1 MNKEKIKSFF
11 KLHTMASKVLLIV
24 LISGAILY
32 ASISSAITY
41 VVDQQEKEM
50 MTAQLKSNLQYLS
63 DLIGEGDW
71 SVQDGCIYKGDV
83 RLGNGTLDAAN
94 TEPFRKLQQKTGTF
108 SYVFMK
114 TDNDDELTWVGDKKT
129 GYQQGHYIRVAGST
143 KGMDGQ
149 VIIGTYIDKT
159 VADTLDKTGY
169 FSGEANVAG
178 TMVYCYYQCVYDA
191 DGNAIGILVDGR
203 EVSELE
209 SATKNLKQGLLL
221 LLGIMLILAF
231 ALILNRTV
239 KWSKSLARIDS
250 YLDEVGSGEF
260 PEEPL
265 EMKSKDELGHI
276 GNSIN
281 QMVDSLKEKERIS
294 AELSIATDIQAN
306 MLPNIFPPF
315 PEHDEFSIFATMEP
329 AKEVGGDFYDM
340 YMVDQ
345 KHLAIAVGDVS
356 GKGVPAALFMVIA
369 KILMKNHAQSGLEPN
384 EVFTRMNHSL
394 CEGNDTGYFVTAWMG
409 VLDLETGE
417 LHYANAG
424 HTPPLLRQKD
434 GAFRYV
440 KNRPG
445 LVLGAMDGMKY
456 KLGTMHMDPGD
467 RLFLYTD
474 GVTETMNE
482 ENELYGPDRLAAY
495 LTQHGGDDIYDLLLN
510 LRQEL
515 ATFAGSAAQ
524 FDDITMLLMEFRK
537 AAHNTEFTEQT
548 FPASDTELASAIA
561 FVEQELEKT
570 PCSPKDAMQ
579 ISLAAEEVFVNIA
592 HYAYIGQSG
601 NITLG
606 TRYKDGIFSL
616 QFTDSGIPFNPLD
629 RGEPDISQNA
639 EDRTV
644 GGLGIFL
651 VKKTMDD
658 MSYQQK
664 DGQNILT
671 LQKRI

>member
-592 HYAYIGQSG
+592 HYAYIGQFG

-629 RGEPDISQNA
+629 RDEPDISQNA

>member
-579 ISLAAEEVFVNIA
+579 ISLAAEEIFVNIA

-629 RGEPDISQNA
+629 RDEPDISQNA

>member
-32 ASISSAITY
+32 TSISSAITY

-114 TDNDDELTWVGDKKT
+114 TNNDDELTWVGDKKT

>member
-71 SVQDGCIYKGDV
+71 SIQDGCIYKGDV
-83 RLGNGTLDAAN
+83 RLGNGTLAAAN

-159 VADTLDKTGY
+159 VADALDKTGY

-178 TMVYCYYQCVYDA
+178 SMVYCYYQCVYDA

-209 SATKNLKQGLLL
+209 NATKSLKQGLLL

-482 ENELYGPDRLAAY
+482 ENELYGPDRLADY

-515 ATFAGSAAQ
+515 ATFAGNAAQ

-548 FPASDTELASAIA
+548 FPASDTELTSAIA

-570 PCSPKDAMQ
+570 PCSPKDTMQ

-629 RGEPDISQNA
+629 RDEPDISQTA

>member
-1 MNKEKIKSFF
+1 MKREKLKAFF
-11 KLHTMASKVLLIV
+11 KLHTVASKVLLIV

-50 MTAQLKSNLQYLS
+50 MTEQLKSNLQYLS

-71 SVQDGCIYKGDV
+71 SIQDGCIYKGDV
-83 RLGNGTLDAAN
+83 RLGDGTLEVAN
-94 TEPFRKLQQKTGTF
+94 TEPFRKLQQNTSTF

-159 VADTLDKTGY
+159 VADILDKEGY
-169 FSGEANVAG
+169 FSGAANVAG

-191 DGNAIGILVDGR
+191 SGNAIGILVDGR

-209 SATKNLKQGLLL
+209 NATKNLKQGLLL

-265 EMKSKDELGHI
+265 DMNSKDELGHI

-409 VLDLETGE
+409 VLNLETGE

-434 GAFRYV
+434 GTFHYV

-482 ENELYGPDRLAAY
+482 ANELYGPDRLADY

-515 ATFAGSAAQ
+515 ADFAGTAAQ

-537 AAHNTEFTEQT
+537 AAHNTDFTEQT
-548 FPASDTELASAIA
+548 FPASDAELASAIA

-570 PCSPKDAMQ
+570 PCKPKDAMQ
-579 ISLAAEEVFVNIA
+579 ISLAVEELFVNIA

-601 NITLG
+601 NITIG
-606 TRYKDGIFSL
+606 TRYKDNVFSL

-629 RGEPDISQNA
+629 RDEPDISQKA

-658 MSYQQK
+658 LSYQQK

>member
-629 RGEPDISQNA
+629 RDEPDISQNA

>member
-1 MNKEKIKSFF
+1 
-11 KLHTMASKVLLIV
+11 
-24 LISGAILY
+24 
-32 ASISSAITY
+32 
-41 VVDQQEKEM
+41 
-50 MTAQLKSNLQYLS
+50 
-63 DLIGEGDW
+63 
-71 SVQDGCIYKGDV
+71 
-83 RLGNGTLDAAN
+83 
-94 TEPFRKLQQKTGTF
+94 
-108 SYVFMK
+108 
-114 TDNDDELTWVGDKKT
+114 
-129 GYQQGHYIRVAGST
+129 
-143 KGMDGQ
+143 
-149 VIIGTYIDKT
+149 
-159 VADTLDKTGY
+159 
-169 FSGEANVAG
+169 
-178 TMVYCYYQCVYDA
+178 
-191 DGNAIGILVDGR
+191 
-203 EVSELE
+203 
-209 SATKNLKQGLLL
+209 
-221 LLGIMLILAF
+221 
-231 ALILNRTV
+231 
-239 KWSKSLARIDS
+239 
-250 YLDEVGSGEF
+250 
-260 PEEPL
+260 
-265 EMKSKDELGHI
+265 
-276 GNSIN
+276 
-281 QMVDSLKEKERIS
+281 MVDSLKEKERIS

-384 EVFTRMNHSL
+384 EVFTRMNHTL

-434 GAFRYV
+434 GVFRYV

-456 KLGTMHMDPGD
+456 KLGTMHMNPGD

-482 ENELYGPDRLAAY
+482 ANELYGPDRLSAY

-515 ATFAGSAAQ
+515 ATFAGNAAQ

-537 AAHNTEFTEQT
+537 AAHNTDFSEQT
-548 FPASDTELASAIA
+548 FPASDAELASAIA
-561 FVEQELEKT
+561 FVEQALEKT

-606 TRYKDGIFSL
+606 TRYKDGVFSL

-629 RGEPDISQNA
+629 RDEPDLSQSA

-658 MSYQQK
+658 LSYQQK

>member
-515 ATFAGSAAQ
+515 ATFAGSTAQ

-629 RGEPDISQNA
+629 RDEPDISQNA

>member
-1 MNKEKIKSFF
+1 MNKEKLKSFF
-11 KLHTMASKVLLIV
+11 KLHTVASKVLLIV
-24 LISGAILY
+24 LICGAILY
-32 ASISSAITY
+32 TSISIAVTY
-41 VVDQQEKEM
+41 VVDQQEKEL
-50 MTAQLKSNLQYLS
+50 MTEQLQSNLEYLS

-71 SVQDGCIYKGDV
+71 SIQDGYIYKGTV
-83 RLGNGTLDAAN
+83 RLGNGTLEDAN
-94 TEPFRKLQQKTGTF
+94 TEPFQKLQQKTGAF

-129 GYQQGHYIRVAGST
+129 GYQQGHYIRVAGSA
-143 KGMDGQ
+143 KDMNGK
-149 VIIGTYIDKT
+149 VIVGTYIDKT
-159 VADTLDKTGY
+159 VADTLDKDGY
-169 FSGEANVAG
+169 FSGQANAAG
-178 TMVYCYYQCVYDA
+178 NMVYCYYHCIYDA
-191 DGNAIGILVDGR
+191 EGNTIGILVAGR

-209 SATKNLKQGLLL
+209 NATKNLKQGLLL
-221 LLGIMLILAF
+221 LLGIMLLLAF
-231 ALILNRTV
+231 ALILNRTA

-265 EMKSKDELGHI
+265 EMNSKDELGHI

-384 EVFTRMNHSL
+384 EVFTRMNHTL

-434 GAFRYV
+434 GVFRYV

-456 KLGTMHMDPGD
+456 KLGTMHMNPGD

-482 ENELYGPDRLAAY
+482 ANELYGPDRLSAY

-515 ATFAGSAAQ
+515 ATFAGNAAQ

-537 AAHNTEFTEQT
+537 AAHNTDFSEQT
-548 FPASDTELASAIA
+548 FPASDAELASAIA
-561 FVEQELEKT
+561 FVEQALEKT

-606 TRYKDGIFSL
+606 TRYKDGVFSL

-629 RGEPDISQNA
+629 RDEPDLSQSA

-658 MSYQQK
+658 LSYQQK